1 MGGDRSSFLK
11 REMMGEDLQLL
22 EESLHLRVFC
32 REKAQVHFPAEE
44 VGAAPLN
51 PVSVWEEKGN

>member
-1 MGGDRSSFLK
+1 
-11 REMMGEDLQLL
+11 MMGEDLQLL
-22 EESLHLRVFC
+22 EESLYLRVFC